1 MENNF
6 KKTVLHIRII
16 PVGRTVFLIWINLAI
31 ALTVLRLAV
40 TVLAV
45 VITVL
50 VASLTV

>member
-1 MENNF
+1 MENDF
-6 KKTVLHIRII
+6 KKTVLHTRII
-16 PVGRTVFLIWINLAI
+16 PVSRTVFLIWTNLAV

-40 TVLAV
+40 IVLVV